1 MHIQGGW
8 LVIDALNAAA
18 GGMAMD
24 VSRMSTIAQ
33 NLSNTATPGYK
44 RALPS
49 TLPFLLEGSSAEA
62 VAASTADLRHASLR
76 PTGAALDLAID
87 GDGFFEVQTEAGTAY
102 TRRGDFRLDAAGRLV
117 THAGHVVQGQ
127 GGPLVLGTA
136 APTID
141 RAGRLFDG
149 DKPLGQLKLVTFAD
163 PRSVLSRGED
173 GLFTTEQ
180 AATVQPEGEAR
191 LRQGHLEAS
200 NVNTAAEM
208 VRLMETV
215 RHFEASQ
222 KVVQGVDEM
231 TERALRKLG
240 EF

>member
-1 MHIQGGW
+1 MA
-8 LVIDALNAAA
+8 VIDALNAAA

-44 RALPS
+44 RAVPGGV
-49 TLPFLLEGSSAEA
+49 PFLLEGSSVEA

-76 PTGAALDLAID
+76 PTGEALDLAID

-127 GGPLVLGTA
+127 GGPLVLGTTT
-136 APTID
+136 PTID
-141 RAGRLFDG
+141 RSGRLFDG
-149 DKPLGQLKLVTFAD
+149 DKLLGQLKLVTFAD
-163 PRSVLSRGED
+163 PRALARGEE

-180 AATVQPEGEAR
+180 PTTVQPEGEAR

>member
-1 MHIQGGW
+1 M
-8 LVIDALNAAA
+8 
-18 GGMAMD
+18 
-24 VSRMSTIAQ
+24 
-33 NLSNTATPGYK
+33 
-44 RALPS
+44 
-49 TLPFLLEGSSAEA
+49 
-62 VAASTADLRHASLR
+62 AASSADLRHAGLR
-76 PTGAALDLAID
+76 PTGEALDLAID
-87 GDGFFEVQTEAGTAY
+87 GDGFFEVQTEAGPAY

-117 THAGHVVQGQ
+117 THAGDVVQGQ
-127 GGPLVLGTA
+127 GGPLVLGTTT
-136 APTID
+136 PTID
-141 RAGRLFDG
+141 RSGRLFDG

-163 PRSVLSRGED
+163 PRTLARSED
-173 GLFTTEQ
+173 GLSTTNQ
-180 AATVQPEGEAR
+180 PATVQPEGEAR

>member
-1 MHIQGGW
+1 MA
-8 LVIDALNAAA
+8 VIDALNAAA

-44 RALPS
+44 RAVPS
-49 TLPFLLEGSSAEA
+49 GVPFLLEGSSVEA

-76 PTGAALDLAID
+76 PTGEALDLAID

-127 GGPLVLGTA
+127 GGPLVLGTTT
-136 APTID
+136 PTID
-141 RAGRLFDG
+141 RSGRLFDG

-163 PRSVLSRGED
+163 PRALARGEE
-173 GLFTTEQ
+173 GLFTSEQ